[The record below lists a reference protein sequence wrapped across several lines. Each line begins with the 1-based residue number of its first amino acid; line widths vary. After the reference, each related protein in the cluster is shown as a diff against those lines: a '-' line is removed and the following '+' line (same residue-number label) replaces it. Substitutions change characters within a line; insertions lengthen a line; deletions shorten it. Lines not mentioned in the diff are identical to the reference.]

1 MKKRLFILLSLV
13 SIILSYSCEDSL
25 NPYGEFKEKYV
36 LNCVMRADTNFQVS
50 YLTKNYVTPDFNPY
64 SNTNDPTIKNAVI
77 KIWNGEDD
85 VAILRDSTITRQAGD
100 NYKTPYSVYYTNN
113 FQPKPNSKVE
123 IEALLPNGKRLSSS
137 SSVPSPV
144 TFNVIKTDTLI
155 PTPGQNFVRFVWNT
169 NRKDPVFVARLGIYY
184 FKNNSRQTRYI
195 YTIPLSYVNID
206 GKLTP
211 VNSKP
216 FSTLSYSVDLQTVNT
231 AMKLLSEEVEDKS
244 KIQILVCGI
253 ELLSLDDNLSIYYNA
268 TARSSDLFSVKL
280 DETDYSNI
288 QGGFGIFGIYI
299 RNFCVIRF
307 SKDYIRS
314 YGFTPALSN

>member
-1 MKKRLFILLSLV
+1 MKKRFFILLSVVSLILV
-13 SIILSYSCEDSL
+13 YSCEDSL

-36 LNCVMRADTNFQVS
+36 LNCVIRADTNFQVS

-77 KIWNGEDD
+77 RIWNGNDD
-85 VAILRDSTITRQAGD
+85 VVILKDSTLIRPAGD
-100 NYKTPYSVYYTNN
+100 NYKTPYSVYYTSN
-113 FQPKPNSKVE
+113 FKPKTNTKVE

-137 SSVPSPV
+137 AAVPSSV
-144 TFNVIKTDTLI
+144 TFSGIKTDTLI

-184 FKNNSRQTRYI
+184 YKNNNRQTRYI

-206 GKLTP
+206 GKMEP
-211 VNSKP
+211 VYSKP

-244 KIQILVCGI
+244 QIQILVCGI
-253 ELLSLDDNLSIYYNA
+253 ELLSLDDNLSMYYNA
-268 TARSSDLFSVKL
+268 TARSGDIYSTKL

-288 QGGFGIFGIYI
+288 QGGFGVFGIYV
-299 RNFCVIRF
+299 RNFYVIRF

-314 YGFTPALSN
+314 YGFEPALSF